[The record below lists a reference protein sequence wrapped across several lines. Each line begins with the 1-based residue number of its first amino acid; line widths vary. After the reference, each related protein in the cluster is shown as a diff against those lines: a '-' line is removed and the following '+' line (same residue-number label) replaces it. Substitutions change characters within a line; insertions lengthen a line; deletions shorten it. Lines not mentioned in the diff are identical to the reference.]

1 MAQVKVFLFL
11 LNLQALTW
19 RCFLGGWE
27 PFIPFNFSVKHRPK
41 TSLIHVKGW
50 ERGQILFDQEIYDRN
65 SASLNGGRV
74 GVLAFSQKNIRYS
87 NLSYRYFKGSCH
99 CQNSIF
105 FFIAAAIVRL
115 LQVPQQQ
122 IVKWM
127 SMSYLETFMIKD
139 LKLSLL
145 FIMLKRRN
153 SERTT
158 GSAQIKR
165 QVNSFW
171 TWDVRTHSTQLS
183 LSIHTII
190 TTRTDQQKSSKFF
203 WGKRQFY
210 FIAKD
215 LTFCL
220 FCQYFSNW
228 TMDTGPRWNSGRQ

>member
-1 MAQVKVFLFL
+1 M
-11 LNLQALTW
+11 
-19 RCFLGGWE
+19 
-27 PFIPFNFSVKHRPK
+27 
-41 TSLIHVKGW
+41 
-50 ERGQILFDQEIYDRN
+50 FDQEIYDRN

-158 GSAQIKR
+158 GLAQIKR
-165 QVNSFW
+165 QVLNSIW
-171 TWDVRTHSTQLS
+171 TWDVRTYLTQLS

-190 TTRTDQQKSSKFF
+190 TTRTGQQRGSKCF
-203 WGKRQFY
+203 
-210 FIAKD
+210 
-215 LTFCL
+215 
-220 FCQYFSNW
+220 
-228 TMDTGPRWNSGRQ
+228 